1 MKKTVLLSVICIM
14 ICFALCACGTN
25 VKVEE
30 LNLKGESVSLTEAID
45 FLNEKEENAKNETTQ
60 EQWYSLS
67 GALSV
72 YSRYE
77 NDTLTEESDVNC
89 SITGKFFQ
97 TEDEYE
103 VKLKLDIK
111 GSGTNKK
118 IYDRTNKYNR
128 NRDDQ
133 YSDVSIECS
142 MIYVHGRFYVKVVSH
157 EVNKT
162 EGKET
167 TETEYIST
175 SLKTLLK
182 KINLPN
188 LNLDDIDIDST
199 DIEMLIDLFKNIKKV
214 SYQLNDLD
222 CRLDTKSGYVALSY
236 GTFNDDTYSSI
247 ATKTKTQLSTNF
259 KKGSKAINKAEIYT
273 FASTENLSFTTPSLS
288 KVGICMAI
296 KTSMGTVIKEPS
308 DIYKYS
314 SL

>member
-1 MKKTVLLSVICIM
+1 MKKAVLLSVICIM

-25 VKVEE
+25 VKPEE
-30 LNLKGESVSLTEAID
+30 LNLKGESVLLIEAID
-45 FLNEKEENAKNETTQ
+45 FLNEKEENTKNETTQ
-60 EQWYSLS
+60 DQWYSLS
-67 GALSV
+67 GALSA
-72 YSRYE
+72 YSKSE
-77 NDTLTEESDVNC
+77 NETLTEESDVNC

-97 TEDEYE
+97 TEDEYD

-133 YSDVSIECS
+133 YSDVSIECNL
-142 MIYVHGRFYVKVVSH
+142 IYVHGRFYVKVVSH
-157 EVNKT
+157 EVNKA

-167 TETEYIST
+167 TETEYISA
-175 SLKTLLK
+175 LPKTILG

-188 LNLDDIDIDST
+188 IDLDDIDADST
-199 DIEMLIDLFKNIKKV
+199 DIEGLIELFKNIKKV
-214 SYQLNDLD
+214 SYQLNDVD
-222 CRLDTKSGYVALSY
+222 CRLDTKSDYVALSY

-259 KKGSKAINKAEIYT
+259 KKGSKAIKKAEIYT
-273 FASTENLSFTTPSLS
+273 FSSTENLSVKTPSLS
-288 KVGICMAI
+288 KTGMYISI

-308 DIYKYS
+308 DIYKYN